1 MFIINKMFAIT
12 NKELFTTNKRIFAP
26 DKRFVAIHKRLLAS
40 NRKPAQATRLVHYFS
55 GLRFIVKFPCRRKK
69 KLHTHSFSPDKSL
82 CYSLTGCK
90 KGVMQMYY
98 LL

>member
-1 MFIINKMFAIT
+1 M
-12 NKELFTTNKRIFAP
+12 NKRLFAP
-26 DKRFVAIHKRLLAS
+26 ARRFVAIHKRLLAS
-40 NRKPAQATRLVHYFS
+40 NRKPTQATRLVHCFS

-69 KLHTHSFSPDKSL
+69 KLYTHSFSPDKPL

-90 KGVMQMYY
+90 KGVMQVYY